1 MVWDLNPNEQD
12 DVESSK
18 SENFYLERNEL
29 GKLCLKACCSVL
41 DELQFAKG
49 KAKLKYAYRI
59 PTNLDGV
66 PSLRTR
72 NKNEL
77 FVPLFIRCKKRP

>member
-29 GKLCLKACCSVL
+29 NKLCLKACCSVL
-41 DELQFAKG
+41 DKLQLQKE
-49 KAKLKYAYRI
+49 K
-59 PTNLDGV
+59 
-66 PSLRTR
+66 PS
-72 NKNEL
+72 
-77 FVPLFIRCKKRP
+77 